1 MSLGSRAAAT
11 AQAGEPLKG
20 MVKEQSTN
28 SGDRQAGIQR
38 AGPAAASAS
47 HRRYER
53 FAAFYDLF
61 DLPFERGRYRPLRR
75 LLFEGLGGRI
85 LDAGVGTGRNIPFY
99 PEPAE
104 VIGIDQSR
112 AMLARA
118 RHRCVALGGSVELH
132 EADVRR
138 TGFPDRH
145 FDAVVASFLFC
156 VLDPSEQLPALRE
169 LGRICRPGGEI
180 RMLEYVYSED
190 PVRRLI
196 MRLWAPWVR
205 FAYGA
210 AFDRHTERYVSDAGL
225 EVSDAR
231 FVYHDMIRLIVVR
244 RPG

>member
-1 MSLGSRAAAT
+1 
-11 AQAGEPLKG
+11 
-20 MVKEQSTN
+20 MVKGQSTN
-28 SGDRQAGIQR
+28 R
-38 AGPAAASAS
+38 AEDEVGVRRTGPAAASGS
-47 HRRYER
+47 HHRYER
-53 FAAFYDLF
+53 FAALYDLF

-75 LLFEGLGGRI
+75 LLFDGLGGRI
-85 LDAGVGTGRNIPFY
+85 LDAGIGTGRNIPFY
-99 PEPAE
+99 PGQAE
-104 VIGIDQSR
+104 VVGIDQSQ

-118 RHRCVALGGSVELH
+118 RRRSSALGRSVELH
-132 EADVRR
+132 EADVRQ

-156 VLDPSEQLPALRE
+156 VLDPDDQLPALRE
-169 LGRICRPGGEI
+169 LGRVCRPGGEI

-210 AFDRHTERYVSDAGL
+210 AFDRHTESYVSDAGL
-225 EVSDAR
+225 EVSEAR
-231 FVYHDMIRLIVVR
+231 FVYRDMIRLIVAR

>member
-1 MSLGSRAAAT
+1 M
-11 AQAGEPLKG
+11 KG
-20 MVKEQSTN
+20 QSTN
-28 SGDRQAGIQR
+28 R
-38 AGPAAASAS
+38 AEQKVGVRRTGPAAASGS
-47 HRRYER
+47 HHRYER

-75 LLFEGLGGRI
+75 LLFEGLEGRI
-85 LDAGVGTGRNIPFY
+85 LDAGIGTGRNIPFY
-99 PEPAE
+99 PGQAE
-104 VIGIDQSR
+104 VVGIDQSR

-118 RHRCVALGGSVELH
+118 RRRSETLGRTVELH

-138 TGFPDRH
+138 TAFPDRH

-156 VLDPSEQLPALRE
+156 VLDPDDQLPALRE
-169 LGRICRPGGEI
+169 LGRVCRPGGEI

>member
-1 MSLGSRAAAT
+1 MEGPSTTPNEGKAALRET
-11 AQAGEPLKG
+11 RPETP
-20 MVKEQSTN
+20 
-28 SGDRQAGIQR
+28 
-38 AGPAAASAS
+38 SAS
-47 HRRYER
+47 RRLYER
-53 FAAFYDLF
+53 FAGFYDLL
-61 DLPFERGRYRPLRR
+61 DAPFEHGRYRPLRR
-75 LLFEGLGGRI
+75 QLFEGLGGRI

-99 PEPAE
+99 PGQAG
-104 VIGIDQSR
+104 VVGIDQSP

-118 RHRCVALGGSVELH
+118 RRRSEALGRPVELH

-138 TGFPDRH
+138 TGLPDSH

-156 VLDPSEQLPALRE
+156 VLGPDEQLPALCE
-169 LGRICRPGGEI
+169 LRRICRPGGEI

-210 AFDRHTERYVSDAGL
+210 AFDRHTERYVPEAGL

-231 FVYHDMIRLIVVR
+231 FVYHDMIRLIVAR
-244 RPG
+244 RPE